1 MSDWLYVAAC
11 VVVPA
16 AWGVLMYFV
25 FGALRRRRQRETT
38 RPEQPPV
45 DYSI

>member
-1 MSDWLYVAAC
+1 MHPYLYAALA

-16 AWGVLMYFV
+16 VWGVLMYFV
-25 FGALRRRRQRETT
+25 FGVLDKKAKKSGEG
-38 RPEQPPV
+38 PPPV